1 MNKIL
6 NARIENESGQM
17 EAVAACYPEEN
28 RLELWEALQA
38 VEDEDYEK
46 AAELCCRLLDV
57 QPGPEGCELLGNI
70 CFL

>member
-28 RLELWEALQA
+28 RLDLREALQA
-38 VEDEDYEK
+38 VEDDDY
-46 AAELCCRLLDV
+46 
-57 QPGPEGCELLGNI
+57 
-70 CFL
+70 